1 MLGLTFWKT
10 VWRRFSGDRCLTEAQ
25 ALTYTTLFSLVP
37 LLALAF
43 AIARLFIQAE
53 DILSR
58 SEEFLTRFLN
68 PAAIETVQET
78 LLNLLQKAQQAPLG
92 KASMLIFLTMILG
105 LIMQTENILNRIFRV
120 KRGRS
125 LPQKVTAYW
134 MILTLG
140 PVLLLLPPAG
150 AFYLS
155 HFTKKFLATLLLKL
169 LYVLTVILFFAGLY
183 FYLPNRRINLRAAL
197 FGGGVAG
204 LLWLLTAYL
213 YTFYTSKAV
222 AYSKLY
228 GSLSALPLFLLWLF
242 LSWAVTL
249 FGAEAASVY
258 EEKEWLGNGYRLPPA
273 VLAVAVMLELT
284 EAYDRGVG
292 PLPLSILSQNL
303 RVPPGEVETV
313 IEELE
318 ARGLVMVTEEGILP
332 TRGPGSVSLKELVAP
347 FGGSLPESPPEP
359 PNLKK
364 AYLLFKDWEEHLE
377 KNLKD
382 L

>member
-37 LLALAF
+37 LLALVF
-43 AIARLFIQAE
+43 AIARFFIQAE

-58 SEEFLTRFLN
+58 SEELLTRFLN

-78 LLNLLQKAQQAPLG
+78 LFNLLQKAQQAPLG
-92 KASMLIFLTMILG
+92 KASMLIFLIMILG
-105 LIMQTENILNRIFRV
+105 LIMQTENVLNRIFRV
-120 KRGRS
+120 RKGRN
-125 LPQKVTAYW
+125 LLQKITAYW

-140 PVLLLLPPAG
+140 PVLMLLPPAG

-155 HFTKKFLATLLLKL
+155 HFAKKFLATMLLKI

-183 FYLPNRRINLRAAL
+183 FYLPNRRIKIRAAL

-242 LSWAVTL
+242 LSWTVTL

-258 EEKEWLGNGYRLPPA
+258 EEKEWLGNGYRLPLP

-284 EAYDRGVG
+284 GAYDKGTG
-292 PLPLSILSQNL
+292 PLSLTALSRNL
-303 RVPPGEVETV
+303 RVAPGEVETV

-318 ARGLVMVTEEGILP
+318 ARGLVVVTEEGILP
-332 TRGPGSVSLKELVAP
+332 ARSPASVPLKELVIP
-347 FGGSLPESPPEP
+347 FQGALPESPPES
-359 PNLKK
+359 PNLKR
-364 AYLLFKDWEEHLE
+364 AYFLFKDWEERLE
-377 KNLKD
+377 KTLED